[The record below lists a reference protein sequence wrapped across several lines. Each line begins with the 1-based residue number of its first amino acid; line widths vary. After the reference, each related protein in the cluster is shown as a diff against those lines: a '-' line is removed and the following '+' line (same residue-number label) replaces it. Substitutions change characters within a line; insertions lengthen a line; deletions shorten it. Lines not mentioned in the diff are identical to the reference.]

1 MKNYIRNKYTRRTGQ
16 LKKLNPVVTVMDKNH
31 KPKVFKSKKETLVEL
46 ELDQQLHDYLKG
58 VTDA

>member
-1 MKNYIRNKYTRRTGQ
+1 
-16 LKKLNPVVTVMDKNH
+16 MDKNH